1 MREEVRALE
10 ELKMME
16 KRRRMEQQGTIRLD
30 KVSSEV
36 DRMER
41 AICESSPWRM
51 EERFASKDGGLG
63 GRDSGRANDGLADER
78 AMLMSPPIGHNRTL
92 DGGSSSYATR
102 ISLDTGVAEILPI
115 HPIKLVQRAQGGGSS
130 SFVDCNYDSEDVSKG
145 PTPPISLALQ
155 APR

>member
-1 MREEVRALE
+1 
-10 ELKMME
+10 
-16 KRRRMEQQGTIRLD
+16 
-30 KVSSEV
+30 
-36 DRMER
+36 MER
-41 AICESSPWRM
+41 AIFENSPWRM
-51 EERFASKDGGLG
+51 EESERFASKDGGLG
-63 GRDSGRANDGLADER
+63 GRDSGRANDGHVDER

-92 DGGSSSYATR
+92 DGGSSSFATR